1 LEENNLFEIL
11 NSRVLKEGKKEDI
24 IAVTTLQKCANLNGK
39 KWPTVKE
46 VAIEL
51 KAVQM
56 LQKASNLQPNCE
68 EIEYV

>member
-24 IAVTTLQKCANLNGK
+24 IAVTNLQKCANFNGK
-39 KWPTVKE
+39 KRPTVKE

-51 KAVQM
+51 KAA
-56 LQKASNLQPNCE
+56 KSF
-68 EIEYV
+68 